1 MARFIQ
7 INIYLYNIKMNVYEN
22 KAIVTPIVTE
32 HWKNKFDKAVR
43 VLLKS
48 GYKSEE
54 LIEKIKDITNSESA
68 KQN

>member
-1 MARFIQ
+1 
-7 INIYLYNIKMNVYEN
+7 MNVYEN